1 MKLSEFFDEGKR
13 IPRKKGQPAGS
24 KKHSDL
30 YTDENPKGT
39 IQGLKFATVKDAKAS
54 VSKIRNSG
62 KKHAHKI
69 QAAVAMEQR
78 AKAAGKSSAAAVY
91 RSFINRMKKKT
102 KKMNEGEERQ
112 IIHRATVDKLVD
124 HFENRVD
131 SYDTLVDLHDAIYNE
146 LSYLD
151 MEDIGMEGVEDAG
164 QPLMDFHSGRVLD
177 VLDSYGVIDDVVARL
192 DLSELD
198 ESLTEMLVANKN
210 EIIDAVLKTLKD
222 EAYEDDKLFKEL
234 GELAGMDVNPRSHN
248 KPLGKWQMEPI
259 KEEDDVT
266 SGDRNIALYLPR
278 GDMKVLKAEDKDY
291 DRGLL
296 VKLLDDGGYD
306 MAYWYEKHV
315 PFEVEVLVDGKSIK
329 KDAKIVTMKFHPEL
343 DSVNKKVNK
352 FRLYDIEADIKD
364 LKDKINSKSNED

>member
-78 AKAAGKSSAAAVY
+78 AKAAGKTSAAAVY
-91 RSFINRMKKKT
+91 RSFINKMKKKT

-124 HFENRVD
+124 HFENRVNN
-131 SYDTLVDLHDAIYNE
+131 YDTLVDLHDAIYNE

-222 EAYEDDKLFKEL
+222 EAVEDDKLFKEL
-234 GELAGMDVNPRSHN
+234 GELAGMDVNPRDHN
-248 KPLGKWQMEPI
+248 RPQSKWQMEPI

-364 LKDKINSKSNED
+364 LKNKINSKSNED